1 MHDQVIVLNS
11 RVAFEGTD
19 NANQKYQFDFTNW
32 ERGMYKVELSYVGET
47 NDLNADKTCS
57 IYTNLG
63 STLVYSAGAETAS
76 QTSTYLGTLKPRNVA
91 SGAKSTYLSCD
102 HNDNAPICLQT
113 PRSNVINIQMRD
125 GNNAVYTDSVGD
137 ELANYILTLRF
148 TKV

>member
-32 ERGMYKVELSYVGET
+32 ERGMYKVEVSYVGEA
-47 NDLNADKTCS
+47 NDLDASKTCS
-57 IYTNLG
+57 IHTNLG

-76 QTSTYLGTLKPRNVA
+76 QTSTYLATLKPREVGTA
-91 SGAKSTYLSCD
+91 TYLSCE

-125 GNNAVYTDSVGD
+125 GNNAVYTDSVGA